1 MLPNAYKDTLPKSH
15 KSNLIYMFKCNRC
28 DCEYVGKTSRRLVD
42 RIDEHVPSAIR
53 KRADDQTQQ
62 QNNPVVQVFPQRYN
76 LRSRNII
83 SSHSQP
89 SIAPSNISAVK
100 LHLFENPDCA
110 RTYTRD
116 CFKVIGQ
123 ARTPFQLSVLEAVLI
138 NSHKPILCRQKDFV
152 YHCKL
157 FRNNI
162 SS

>member
-1 MLPNAYKDTLPKSH
+1 
-15 KSNLIYMFKCNRC
+15 MFKCNRC

-53 KRADDQTQQ
+53 KRANDQTQE
-62 QNNPVVQVFPQRYN
+62 QNNPDVPVLLQRYN

-89 SIAPSNISAVK
+89 SITPSNISAVK
-100 LHLFENPDCA
+100 LHLNPDYA

-157 FRNNI
+157 FRNYI

>member
-1 MLPNAYKDTLPKSH
+1 MKTHFNRISFIIFHFVQENMLFRRI
-15 KSNLIYMFKCNRC
+15 LIRER
-28 DCEYVGKTSRRLVD
+28 DL
-42 RIDEHVPSAIR
+42 IR
-53 KRADDQTQQ
+53 SSYKRADDQTQQ
-62 QNNPVVQVFPQRYN
+62 QNYPVVQVLPQRYN

-89 SIAPSNISAVK
+89 SITPSNISAVK

-110 RTYTRD
+110 RFYTWD

-157 FRNNI
+157 FRNYI
-162 SS
+162 SF